1 MATYNL
7 NAGDLITLLKST
19 VTDPSQNAILA
30 QLAINGELTNNT
42 NGVFTQLY
50 NSSGTTLVPS
60 GTILDL
66 LTLPTSTSIAGSS
79 YPAPTVGPATPSN
92 DITLV
97 SQGGLIV
104 AAGDQADS
112 VFDVDTGATD
122 TLLGG
127 AGFERLEVEVGN
139 ASIVGG
145 TGQNTLVG
153 GYGMDTLTAGTGNQR
168 LVAGLG
174 GSTLYGGSGTD
185 TLVGN
190 FGASIVAGSGA
201 TRIVSTN
208 TPVTP
213 AGIRGSETVVAGS
226 GSDTIVA
233 SASNFALNVSIGSGF
248 SLYRD
253 VTGANSTVTGSTGTA
268 RVVLGT
274 TGSDTI
280 NSGTGNIT
288 INSSQ
293 SSLNLTSNSSTAVG
307 GAHTLTFNNGQV
319 IQVNDANSNVV
330 IHFLTGGGT
339 TPV

>member
-30 QLAINGELTNNT
+30 QLAINGDLTSNT
-42 NGVFTQLY
+42 NGVFTELY
-50 NSSGTTLVPS
+50 NSSATTLVPA

-66 LTLPTSTSIAGSS
+66 LTLPTSTSIPGSS
-79 YPAPTVGPATPSN
+79 YPTPTVGAATPSG

-97 SQGGLIV
+97 SQGGLLV
-104 AAGDQADS
+104 AAGDQADT
-112 VFDVDTGATD
+112 VTDIDTGGTD

-127 AGFERLEVEVGN
+127 AGFEKLYVETGN

-145 TGQNTLVG
+145 TGQNTLIG
-153 GYGMDTLTAGTGNQR
+153 GYGKDTLTAGTGNQR

-185 TLVGN
+185 TLVGT

-201 TRIVSTN
+201 TKIVSTD

-213 AGIRGSETVVAGS
+213 AGLRGSETIVAGS
-226 GSDTIVA
+226 GSDTIIA
-233 SASNFALNVSIGSGF
+233 AASNFALNVSIGSGAAT
-248 SLYRD
+248 YRD
-253 VTGANSTVTGSTGTA
+253 LTGANSTVTGGTGTA
-268 RVVLGT
+268 RVVLGI
-274 TGSDTI
+274 TGNDTI

-288 INSSQ
+288 IVSSQ
-293 SSLNLTSNSSTAVG
+293 SSLSLTSNSSTAVG

-319 IQVNDANSNVV
+319 IQVNDVNSNVV
-330 IHFLTGGGT
+330 IHFSGGGT

>member
-30 QLAINGELTNNT
+30 QLAISGDLTSNT
-42 NGVFTQLY
+42 NGVFTELY
-50 NSSGTTLVPS
+50 NSGGTTLVPA

-66 LTLPTSTSIAGSS
+66 LTLPTSTSIPGSS
-79 YPAPTVGPATPSN
+79 YPTPTVGAATPST

-97 SQGGLIV
+97 SQGGLLV

-112 VFDVDTGATD
+112 IFDIDTGGTD

-127 AGFERLEVEVGN
+127 AGFERLYVETGN

-153 GYGMDTLTAGTGNQR
+153 GYGKDTLTAGTGNQR
-168 LVAGLG
+168 LIAGFG

-185 TLVGN
+185 TLVGT
-190 FGASIVAGSGA
+190 FGASMVAGSGA
-201 TRIVSTN
+201 TRIISTY
-208 TPVTP
+208 TPVSP
-213 AGIRGSETVVAGS
+213 SGLRGSETVVAGS

-233 SASNFALNVSIGSGF
+233 TASNFALNVSIGSGTA
-248 SLYRD
+248 LYRD
-253 VTGANSTVTGSTGTA
+253 LTGANSTVTGGTGA
-268 RVVLGT
+268 AKVVLGT

-288 INSSQ
+288 IVSSQ
-293 SSLNLTSNSSTAVG
+293 SSLSLTSNTSTAVG

-330 IHFLTGGGT
+330 IHFSGGGS